1 MRRVPERGDI
11 WHIDLEPVRGTE
23 QRGVRPVLVLTR
35 QPFNRR
41 GLMMVC
47 PVTQGGS
54 YARDAGFAVP
64 LSGTG
69 SETQGVVLAHQAR
82 MLSWADRSPRFI
94 ELLPDHV
101 VDDVAARIGALL
113 E

>member
-23 QRGVRPVLVLTR
+23 QRGARPVLVLTR

-54 YARDAGFAVP
+54 YARDAGLPCRYPAREVKQI
-64 LSGTG
+64 GR
-69 SETQGVVLAHQAR
+69 AH
-82 MLSWADRSPRFI
+82 
-94 ELLPDHV
+94 V
-101 VDDVAARIGALL
+101 
-113 E
+113 

>member
-11 WHIDLEPVRGTE
+11 WHIDLEPVRGAE
-23 QRGVRPVLVLTR
+23 QRGARPVLVLTR

-64 LSGTG
+64 PVRHGQRNARG
-69 SETQGVVLAHQAR
+69 GAGAPGAH
-82 MLSWADRSPRFI
+82 
-94 ELLPDHV
+94 
-101 VDDVAARIGALL
+101 ALL
-113 E
+113 G